1 MEQTRNRII
10 SSHSN
15 GESGLRLYGVT
26 HMTWSFTGCKR
37 PPEYDQP
44 IIYYLSALGSIPAG
58 PRHHREAYERSSM
71 LFYLELYRGTSIR
84 TVSNIE
90 SYLVRM
96 IGTPNLL
103 ISSVYPYKWRHRS
116 VRANVTSRLLLS
128 SIATPT
134 STPDCQKRTQILG
147 HDAWSEGSWRIPS

>member
-1 MEQTRNRII
+1 
-10 SSHSN
+10 
-15 GESGLRLYGVT
+15 
-26 HMTWSFTGCKR
+26 
-37 PPEYDQP
+37 
-44 IIYYLSALGSIPAG
+44 
-58 PRHHREAYERSSM
+58 M

-116 VRANVTSRLLLS
+116 VRANVTSRLFLS

-134 STPDCQKRTQILG
+134 STPDCQKRTHILG
-147 HDAWSEGSWRIPS
+147 HDAWSEGSW